1 MTVYEKIQ
9 ELAKFPPDMEI
20 EVNVYKNG
28 YSAMAE
34 ISENCNEGEETIVE
48 IDIDENTS
56 DIVISEERKSWGSNA
71 QKYVRILAEL

>member
-1 MTVYEKIQ
+1 MIQ
-9 ELAKFPPDMEI
+9 ELAKYPPDMEI

-34 ISENCNEGEETIVE
+34 VSEDCSEGEESIVE

-56 DIVISEERKSWGSNA
+56 SIAISDERKSWGSNA

>member
-1 MTVYEKIQ
+1 MTVYEMIQ
-9 ELAKFPPDMEI
+9 ELAKYPPDMEI

-34 ISENCNEGEETIVE
+34 VSVDCSEGEETIVE

-56 DIVISEERKSWGSNA
+56 SIAISDERKSWGSNA

>member
-1 MTVYEKIQ
+1 MTVYEMIQ
-9 ELAKFPPDMEI
+9 ELAKFPPDIEI

-56 DIVISEERKSWGSNA
+56 DIVISERKSWGSNA

>member
-1 MTVYEKIQ
+1 MTVYELIQ

-34 ISENCNEGEETIVE
+34 VSENCNDGEEAIVE

-56 DIVISEERKSWGSNA
+56 NIVISEERKGWGSNTP
-71 QKYVRILAEL
+71 KYVRILAEL

>member
-1 MTVYEKIQ
+1 MTVYEMIQ
-9 ELAKFPPDMEI
+9 ELAKYPPDMEI

-34 ISENCNEGEETIVE
+34 VSEDCSEGEESIVE

-56 DIVISEERKSWGSNA
+56 SIAISDERKSWGSNA

>member
-1 MTVYEKIQ
+1 MTVYEMIQ

-28 YSAMAE
+28 YPAMAE

-56 DIVISEERKSWGSNA
+56 DIVISERKSWGSNA

>member
-1 MTVYEKIQ
+1 MTVYEMIQ

-34 ISENCNEGEETIVE
+34 ISEDCSEGEETIVE

-56 DIVISEERKSWGSNA
+56 SIAISDERKGWGSNA
-71 QKYVRILAEL
+71 QKYVRILTEL

>member
-1 MTVYEKIQ
+1 MIQ
-9 ELAKFPPDMEI
+9 ELAKYPPDMEI

-34 ISENCNEGEETIVE
+34 VSEDCSEGEETIVE

-56 DIVISEERKSWGSNA
+56 SIAISDERKSWGSNA

>member
-1 MTVYEKIQ
+1 MKVYEMIQ
-9 ELAKFPPDMEI
+9 ELAKYPPDMEI

-34 ISENCNEGEETIVE
+34 VSEDCSEGEETIVE

-56 DIVISEERKSWGSNA
+56 SIAISDERKSWGSNA